1 MFVEDDDTF
10 MKFSYKKNITQ
21 DLYYN
26 IYCGDMAE
34 MIQKLPKKEY
44 TLLIDDIP
52 YRFRIVGST
61 CDDEQFKFK
70 QLEKMVKDFTLK
82 KTLWRIVVFH
92 SMDQRHSIAQALRSH
107 CHGIENL
114 PF

>member
-1 MFVEDDDTF
+1 MFCELANKAPKSDRISLILPLVNANMFVEDDDTF

-70 QLEKMVKDFTLK
+70 QLEKMVKDF
-82 KTLWRIVVFH
+82 
-92 SMDQRHSIAQALRSH
+92 
-107 CHGIENL
+107 
-114 PF
+114 P